1 MQQCKLRLY
10 SHIQANYGHASKMKL
25 IMEAMR
31 RLPWYACTRVCVCAL
46 IRWVIS
52 YRIPRRVAHLLAE
65 MHQATTPIRLRLC
78 ALVRLR
84 LYDTPT
90 TPLGHQIERG
100 YNLPKSDLYKAN

>member
-1 MQQCKLRLY
+1 M
-10 SHIQANYGHASKMKL
+10 HAL
-25 IMEAMR
+25 
-31 RLPWYACTRVCVCAL
+31 VCVCAL
-46 IRWVIS
+46 VRWVIS
-52 YRIPRRVAHLLAE
+52 CRIPRTAAHLLAE
-65 MHQATTPIRLRLC
+65 MHQATTPIRLRLR

>member
-1 MQQCKLRLY
+1 M
-10 SHIQANYGHASKMKL
+10 HAL
-25 IMEAMR
+25 
-31 RLPWYACTRVCVCAL
+31 VCVCAL

>member
-1 MQQCKLRLY
+1 M
-10 SHIQANYGHASKMKL
+10 HAL
-25 IMEAMR
+25 
-31 RLPWYACTRVCVCAL
+31 VCVCAL

-90 TPLGHQIERG
+90 TPLSRQIEHG
-100 YNLPKSDLYKAN
+100 YDLPESNLHKADQ